1 MGNMSP
7 PPAWKRASERL
18 HGRAEGLRIRV
29 EELRALAERRMPVL
43 TELTNR
49 LLSANLLDAGTRL
62 AAQAFLTSVPLLFAL
77 GAFAPQGVRD
87 QLLDSLRSVFGL
99 TGASDQQL
107 NAAMSSSTGDEQLR
121 QTTGTI
127 GLLMALVSS
136 TSFSR
141 AMARVCERAWQLPK
155 SGTRIAAWR
164 WLLWVVTLMAMVL
177 VQGPLRDGFG
187 VGIWL
192 GVPVSFLVGLV
203 VWWWTQHLLL
213 AARVGWLPLLPG
225 ALLAS
230 AAMSA
235 LALTARIYMPSALNR
250 SLSAYGSLGLVLAV
264 LSWLIVL
271 CAAITFAITIG
282 AVLAQE
288 PPLNRYLGAAE
299 PT

>member
-1 MGNMSP
+1 MTPSTVWRH
-7 PPAWKRASERL
+7 AAERVQARAERL
-18 HGRAEGLRIRV
+18 RTRA
-29 EELRALAERRMPVL
+29 EELRARAERRMPVL

-49 LLSANLLDAGTRL
+49 LLSANLLDAATRL

-107 NAAMSSSTGDEQLR
+107 NAALSSTTGDEQLR
-121 QTTGTI
+121 QTTGII
-127 GLLMALVSS
+127 GVLMALVSS

-164 WLLWVVTLMAMVL
+164 WLLWVVSILALVL

-192 GVPVSFLVGLV
+192 GVPVSFLAGLV
-203 VWWWTQHLLL
+203 LWWWTQHLLL
-213 AARVGWLPLLPG
+213 AARVAWLPLLPG
-225 ALLAS
+225 ALMAS

-235 LALTARIYMPSALNR
+235 LALSARVYMPGALNR

-271 CAAITFAITIG
+271 CAAVTFAITIG

-288 PPLNRYLGAAE
+288 PPLNRYLVTGGPA
-299 PT
+299 

>member
-1 MGNMSP
+1 M
-7 PPAWKRASERL
+7 
-18 HGRAEGLRIRV
+18 
-29 EELRALAERRMPVL
+29 AERRMPVL
-43 TELTNR
+43 TELTDR

-87 QLLDSLRSVFGL
+87 QLLHSLRSVFGL

-107 NAAMSSSTGDEQLR
+107 NAAVGGGTDDEQLR

-192 GVPVSFLVGLV
+192 GVPVSFLVGVV

-288 PPLNRYLGAAE
+288 PPLNRYLGART